1 MITTI
6 ILCVPG
12 LALTAL
18 MFLKSTYMLG
28 FPSAIFW
35 GIAGGYAYQHS
46 TATWD
51 MQYFIFFG
59 AMGMVLLS
67 LLAMPALR
75 RRDTAGPDADK
86 GGFIDEKS
94 NQRRSSSGVNI
105 QYADD
110 YGDTGEED
118 PFDIDKLPMHG
129 LPEGSLRSSRYSKGV
144 RERAEKRKAK
154 TSYGE
159 FS

>member
-6 ILCVPG
+6 LICVPG
-12 LALTAL
+12 MVMTAL
-18 MFLKSTYMLG
+18 MFLKSNYMLG

-59 AMGMVLLS
+59 AMAMVLLS

-75 RRDTAGPDADK
+75 RRDTAGPNADK
-86 GGFIDEKS
+86 GAFLDEKGS
-94 NQRRSSSGVNI
+94 QRRSSSGVNI

-110 YGDTGEED
+110 YGETGEED

-129 LPEGSLRSSRYSKGV
+129 LPDSVYRPSRHSRRT
-144 RERAEKRKAK
+144 RER
-154 TSYGE
+154 
-159 FS
+159 

>member
-1 MITTI
+1 M
-6 ILCVPG
+6 
-12 LALTAL
+12 
-18 MFLKSTYMLG
+18 MG

-67 LLAMPALR
+67 LLAMPAMR
-75 RRDTAGPDADK
+75 RRDLAGPDADR
-86 GGFIDEKS
+86 GRFIDEGGR
-94 NQRRSSSGVNI
+94 QRSSSGVNI

-129 LPEGSLRSSRYSKGV
+129 IPDNVLMKRSPYSARLHYRLDKKNRARRDRAIARRYANS
-144 RERAEKRKAK
+144 E
-154 TSYGE
+154 
-159 FS
+159 

>member
-6 ILCVPG
+6 LICVPG
-12 LALTAL
+12 MVMTAL
-18 MFLKSTYMLG
+18 MFLRSTYMLG

-59 AMGMVLLS
+59 AMAMVLLS

-86 GGFIDEKS
+86 GWFLDEKD
-94 NQRRSSSGVNI
+94 GTKI

-110 YGDTGEED
+110 YGETGEED

-129 LPEGSLRSSRYSKGV
+129 LPENSLRSSRHSRGI
-144 RERAEKRKAK
+144 RERAEKRKTK
-154 TSYGE
+154 TYGE

>member
-1 MITTI
+1 M
-6 ILCVPG
+6 VM
-12 LALTAL
+12 TAL
-18 MFLKSTYMLG
+18 MFLRSNYMLG

-67 LLAMPALR
+67 LLAMPAMR

-86 GGFIDEKS
+86 GRFLDEGGKTK
-94 NQRRSSSGVNI
+94 I

-110 YGDTGEED
+110 YGETGEED
-118 PFDIDKLPMHG
+118 PVDIDKLPMHG
-129 LPEGSLRSSRYSKGV
+129 IPEGSLRSSR
-144 RERAEKRKAK
+144 
-154 TSYGE
+154 
-159 FS
+159 